1 MASVRGDTVN
11 KWSAELTNLQFALLL
26 AIPVLMF
33 LVLVVAYPLGYA
45 VWMSLHNIRFFGGY
59 QATFI
64 GLENFIAVLRSP
76 QFWEA
81 TWITVHFTVKSVV
94 LTMAIGLGLALA
106 LARPFPLRDVVRAIV
121 ILPWSVSLYGTG
133 IIFLNASQGQTGIAS
148 ALSYAFGFEQP
159 VNFIN
164 EAWVIDV
171 LAVANAWNLAPLV
184 AVFLIANMSTIPSRL
199 YDLASIDRLSAL
211 ERFLYVTL
219 PPIRFTLFVFTTI
232 ATVMSMKLLDLIFV
246 LSRGGPGTSSTT
258 LTFLIYKESFQ
269 NLDLGYGAAMSFYL
283 LAGILGSTFLLYFLW
298 GRREVA

>member
-1 MASVRGDTVN
+1 MKRWT
-11 KWSAELTNLQFALLL
+11 AELTNLQFALLL
-26 AIPVLMF
+26 AVPVLLF

-45 VWMSLHNIRFFGGY
+45 VWMSLHRIGFFGGY
-59 QATFI
+59 RATFV
-64 GLENFIAVLRSP
+64 GLENYRAVLLSP
-76 QFWEA
+76 DFWDA
-81 TWITVHFTVKSVV
+81 MLVTVLFTVKSVV
-94 LTMAIGLGLALA
+94 LTVAIGLGLALA
-106 LARPFPLRDVVRAIV
+106 LVRSFPFRDLVRAIV

-133 IIFLNASQGQTGIAS
+133 IIFLNASQGQTGLAS
-148 ALSYAFGFEQP
+148 ALSYAFGFDRP

-164 EAWVIDV
+164 EAWVIEV

-184 AVFLIANMSTIPSRL
+184 AVFLIANISTIPRRL

-232 ATVMSMKLLDLIFV
+232 ATVLSMKLLDLIFV

-283 LAGILGSTFLLYFLW
+283 LAAILGSTFLLYFVW

>member
-1 MASVRGDTVN
+1 MFGMKRWA
-11 KWSAELTNLQFALLL
+11 AELTNFQFALLL
-26 AIPVLMF
+26 AIPVLLF

-45 VWMSLHNIRFFGGY
+45 VWMSLHNIVFFGGY
-59 QATFI
+59 RANFV
-64 GLENFIAVLRSP
+64 GLDNYVAVLLSP
-76 QFWEA
+76 EFWEA
-81 TWITVHFTVKSVV
+81 MLITVHFTVKSVV
-94 LTMAIGLGLALA
+94 LTIAIGLALA
-106 LARPFPLRDVVRAIV
+106 LTLSQTFPFRNLLRAIV

-133 IIFLNASQGQTGIAS
+133 IIFLNVSQGQTGLAS
-148 ALSYAFGFEQP
+148 ALSYAFGLDRP

-171 LAVANAWNLAPLV
+171 LAIANAWNVAPLV
-184 AVFLIANMSTIPSRL
+184 AVFLIANISTIPRRL
-199 YDLASIDRLSAL
+199 YDLASIDRLSAF

-232 ATVMSMKLLDLIFV
+232 ATVLSMKLLDLVFV

-283 LAGILGSTFLLYFLW
+283 LAAILGSTFLLYFLW
-298 GRREVA
+298 GRRETA